1 MNRKSNKMEKQERVK
16 IYEVKVVYDK
26 LSKPGLF
33 SKQKK
38 IGRYRI
44 DRTMILKKGES
55 LEDCLFD
62 GEDVGHVR
70 VVSFEAKVVNPKK
83 IHISLEAYMNM
94 AV

>member
-1 MNRKSNKMEKQERVK
+1 MEKQERVK
-16 IYEVKVVYDK
+16 IYEVKVIYDK

-33 SKQKK
+33 TKQRR

-44 DRTMILKKGES
+44 DRTMILKNSES
-55 LEDCLFD
+55 LEDFLFD
-62 GEDVGHVR
+62 GEDVGHVK

-83 IHISLEAYMNM
+83 IHISLGAYMNM